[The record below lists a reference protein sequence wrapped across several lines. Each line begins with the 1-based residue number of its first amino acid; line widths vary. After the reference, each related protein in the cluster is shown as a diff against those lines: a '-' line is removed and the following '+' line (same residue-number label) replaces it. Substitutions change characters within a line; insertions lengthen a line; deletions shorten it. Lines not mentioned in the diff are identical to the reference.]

1 MPQIQATVHS
11 DLKTSFTKHPI
22 TGRLSNVTNI
32 EAVKQSVKNIVLCNH
47 FERPYMPKYG
57 GNVIAQLFENA
68 DAFTEYQVK
77 KDIRIAIE
85 NYEPRAI
92 VDDITVHTDDL
103 NEMRVKIVFRM
114 RNVQDPIDLI
124 VMVERVR

>member
-1 MPQIQATVHS
+1 MPQIKATVHS
-11 DLKTSFTKHPI
+11 DLKMSFTKHPI

-77 KDIRIAIE
+77 KDIRIEKTIL
-85 NYEPRAI
+85 PI
-92 VDDITVHTDDL
+92 GDGITICKKL
-103 NEMRVKIVFRM
+103 
-114 RNVQDPIDLI
+114 
-124 VMVERVR
+124 

>member
-1 MPQIQATVHS
+1 MPQIKATVHL
-11 DLKTSFTKHPI
+11 DLKMSFTKHPI

-77 KDIRIAIE
+77 KDIRLAIE

>member
-11 DLKTSFTKHPI
+11 DLKTSFAKHPI

-32 EAVKQSVKNIVLCNH
+32 EEVKQSVKNIVLSNH
-47 FERPYMPKYG
+47 FERPYLPNYG
-57 GNVIAQLFENA
+57 GNVLTQVFENA
-68 DAFTEYQVK
+68 DSFTEYQVS
-77 KDIRIAIE
+77 KDIRLAIE

-92 VDDITVHTDDL
+92 VDDIVVSTDDL
-103 NEMRVKIVFRM
+103 NELRVKIVFRM
-114 RNVQDPIDLI
+114 RNVKKPIELI

>member
-11 DLKTSFTKHPI
+11 DLKMSFTKHPI
-22 TGRLSNVTNI
+22 TGRLSNLTNI

-68 DAFTEYQVK
+68 DSFTEYQVK

-92 VDDITVHTDDL
+92 VDDIIVRTDDL
-103 NEMRVKIVFRM
+103 NEMRVKIIFRM
-114 RNVQDPIDLI
+114 RNVKKPIELI

>member
-11 DLKTSFTKHPI
+11 DLKMSFAKHPI

-47 FERPYMPKYG
+47 FERPYEPNYG
-57 GNVIAQLFENA
+57 GNVIGKLFENA
-68 DAFTEYQVK
+68 DSFLEYQVA
-77 KDIRIAIE
+77 KDITLAIE

-92 VDDITVHTDDL
+92 VDDIIVRTDDL
-103 NEMRVKIVFRM
+103 NEMRVKIIFRM
-114 RNVQDPIDLI
+114 RNVKKPIDLI
-124 VMVERVR
+124 IMVERVR

>member
-1 MPQIQATVHS
+1 MPQIKATVHS
-11 DLKTSFTKHPI
+11 ALKMSFTKHPI

-92 VDDITVHTDDL
+92 VDDITVHTDAL
-103 NEMRVKIVFRM
+103 NEMRVKIVLRM
-114 RNVQDPIDLI
+114 RNVQDPIDL
-124 VMVERVR
+124 

>member
-1 MPQIQATVHS
+1 MFGNTDYYFSTV
-11 DLKTSFTKHPI
+11 DILANF
-22 TGRLSNVTNI
+22 
-32 EAVKQSVKNIVLCNH
+32 
-47 FERPYMPKYG
+47 Y
-57 GNVIAQLFENA
+57 
-68 DAFTEYQVK
+68 VK

>member
-1 MPQIQATVHS
+1 MPQIKATVHS
-11 DLKTSFTKHPI
+11 DLKMSFTKHPI

-114 RNVQDPIDLI
+114 RNVQAPIALI

>member
-1 MPQIQATVHS
+1 MPQIKATVHS
-11 DLKTSFTKHPI
+11 DLKMSITKHPI

>member
-1 MPQIQATVHS
+1 MPQIKATVHS
-11 DLKTSFTKHPI
+11 DLKMSFAKHPI
-22 TGRLSNVTNI
+22 TGRLNNVTNI

-47 FERPYMPKYG
+47 FERPYLPNYG
-57 GNVIAQLFENA
+57 GNVLTQLFENA
-68 DAFTEYQVK
+68 DSFTEFQVA

-92 VDDITVHTDDL
+92 VDDVIVTTDDL
-103 NEMRVKIVFRM
+103 NELRVKIIFRM
-114 RNVQDPIDLI
+114 RNVQKPIELI

>member
-1 MPQIQATVHS
+1 MPQIKATVHS
-11 DLKTSFTKHPI
+11 DLKMSFTKHPI

-32 EAVKQSVKNIVLCNH
+32 EAVKQSVKNIVLCNQ

>member
-1 MPQIQATVHS
+1 MPQIKATVHS
-11 DLKTSFTKHPI
+11 DLKMSFTKHPI

-114 RNVQDPIDLI
+114 RNVQEPIELI
-124 VMVERVR
+124 VIVERVR

>member
-1 MPQIQATVHS
+1 MPQIKATVHS
-11 DLKTSFTKHPI
+11 DLKMSFTKHPI

-47 FERPYMPKYG
+47 FERPYLPNYG
-57 GNVIAQLFENA
+57 GNVLSQLFENA

>member
-11 DLKTSFTKHPI
+11 DLKMSFTKHPI
-22 TGRLSNVTNI
+22 TGRLSNLTNI

-68 DAFTEYQVK
+68 DSFTEYQVK

-92 VDDITVHTDDL
+92 VDDIIVRTDDL
-103 NEMRVKIVFRM
+103 NEMRVKIIFRM
-114 RNVQDPIDLI
+114 RNVKKPIDLI
-124 VMVERVR
+124 IMVERVR

>member
-1 MPQIQATVHS
+1 MPQIKATVHS
-11 DLKTSFTKHPI
+11 DLKMSFTKHPI

-32 EAVKQSVKNIVLCNH
+32 ESVKQSVKNIVLCNH

-103 NEMRVKIVFRM
+103 NEMRVKIIFRM
-114 RNVQDPIDLI
+114 RNVQKPIELI

>member
-11 DLKTSFTKHPI
+11 DLKMSFTKHPI

>member
-1 MPQIQATVHS
+1 MPQIKATVHS
-11 DLKTSFTKHPI
+11 DLKMSFTKHPI

-92 VDDITVHTDDL
+92 VDDITVHTDDI

-124 VMVERVR
+124 VMGERVR

>member
-1 MPQIQATVHS
+1 MPQIKATVHS
-11 DLKTSFTKHPI
+11 DLKMSFTKHPI

-114 RNVQDPIDLI
+114 RIVQDPIDLI

>member
-11 DLKTSFTKHPI
+11 DLKMSFAKHPI

>member
-1 MPQIQATVHS
+1 MPQIKATVHS
-11 DLKTSFTKHPI
+11 DLKMSFTKHPI

>member
-47 FERPYMPKYG
+47 FERPYLPNYG
-57 GNVIAQLFENA
+57 GNVLAQLFENA
-68 DAFTEYQVK
+68 DSFTEYQVS

-85 NYEPRAI
+85 NYEPRAVVEDI
-92 VDDITVHTDDL
+92 VVSTDDL
-103 NEMRVKIVFRM
+103 NELRVKIVFRM
-114 RNVQDPIDLI
+114 RNIKKPIELI

>member
-1 MPQIQATVHS
+1 MPQIKATVHS
-11 DLKTSFTKHPI
+11 DLKMSFTKHPI

-47 FERPYMPKYG
+47 FERPYLPNYG
-57 GNVIAQLFENA
+57 GNVLSQLFENA
-68 DAFTEYQVK
+68 DSFTEYQVS
-77 KDIRIAIE
+77 KDIRVAIE
-85 NYEPRAI
+85 NYEPRAVVEDI
-92 VDDITVHTDDL
+92 VVSTDDL
-103 NEMRVKIVFRM
+103 NELRVKIVFRM

>member
-11 DLKTSFTKHPI
+11 DLKMSFTKHPI

-47 FERPYMPKYG
+47 FERPYEPNYG
-57 GNVIAQLFENA
+57 GNVIGKLFENA
-68 DAFTEYQVK
+68 DSFLEYQVA
-77 KDIRIAIE
+77 KDITLAIE

-92 VDDITVHTDDL
+92 VNDVVVLSTDL
-103 NEMRVKIVFRM
+103 NELRVKIIFRM
-114 RNVQDPIDLI
+114 RNVQKPIELI